1 MTVLGPID
9 ADQLG
14 PTLTHEHLL
23 IDARCYWREPEDPA
37 LRELAL
43 SPVEITN
50 LHVIRRNPYLI
61 RDNAVLDDP
70 DLTVAELARFSEVG
84 GRTVVDV
91 TLDEIGR
98 NPTLMV
104 EIATRSGLNVIAGC
118 GHYVHLSHPPTLASE
133 TIDEIAARLIEE
145 IENGIADTA
154 VRPGIIGEIGISNP
168 MHPEEE
174 KVLRAA
180 ARAHRRTGLP
190 ITIHT
195 TPPGRNAH
203 DVLDVLEDERVALG
217 RVAIGHLDT
226 SIDDSLDYHRSIARR
241 GAYVQYDDC
250 GTEIYF
256 PTLPNGGGSFWLPP
270 DRDRAWAVARLIKE
284 GFAAQILLS
293 QDVCNKTYL
302 CRYGGF
308 GYGHILRD
316 FATNLREAGLSEDD
330 LEQTTVRN
338 PRELLVP
345 ALAA

>member
-9 ADQLG
+9 ADTLG

-23 IDARCYWREPEDPA
+23 VDARCYWQEPDDPQ
-37 LRELAL
+37 LRQLAL
-43 SPVEITN
+43 APVDITN

-70 DLTVAELARFSEVG
+70 DLTVEELARFSEVG

-98 NPTLMV
+98 DPLQMV
-104 EIATRSGLNVIAGC
+104 SIAQRSGLNVIAGC
-118 GHYVHLSHPPTLASE
+118 GHYVFLSHPESVASE
-133 TIDEIAARLIEE
+133 TSDEIATRLIDEIR
-145 IENGIADTA
+145 NGIADTT

-168 MHPEEE
+168 MHPQEE

-180 ARAHRRTGLP
+180 ARAHLETGLA
-190 ITIHT
+190 ISIHT

-203 DVLDVLEDERVALG
+203 DVLDVLEEEGVSLN
-217 RVAIGHLDT
+217 RVAIGHLDS
-226 SIDDSLDYHRSIARR
+226 SIDTSLDYHRSIAQR

-256 PTLPNGGGSFWLPP
+256 PMLPNGGGCFWLPQ
-270 DRDRAWAVARLIKE
+270 DRDRAWAVARLTEE
-284 GFAAQILLS
+284 GFRSQILLS
-293 QDVCNKTYL
+293 QDVCNKIYL

-308 GYGHILRD
+308 GYGHILRNLT
-316 FATNLREAGLSEDD
+316 TNLREEGLTNDD
-330 LEQTTVRN
+330 IHEITVTN
-338 PRELLVP
+338 PRRLLIP